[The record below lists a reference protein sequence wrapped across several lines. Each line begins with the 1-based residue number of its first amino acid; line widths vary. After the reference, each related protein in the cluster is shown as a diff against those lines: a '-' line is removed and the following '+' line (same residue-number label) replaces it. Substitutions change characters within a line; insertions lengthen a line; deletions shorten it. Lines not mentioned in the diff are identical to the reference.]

1 MANITQY
8 THSERMD
15 KFRLYYNQTIFPELQ
30 QLEKKRVRLMILMT
44 ASILISI
51 VLGYLAY
58 ASHVPALML
67 FLWIPLSIYASFLV
81 IQWQRFRDTFKPQI
95 VNLILD
101 FIDEGKKREE
111 LGEQYKNME
120 EARRRLRYDHK
131 RFIPIERFQKSG
143 IFAEPPTFYKGE
155 DYIEGSVGSAE
166 FEMCELNV
174 KKLSYVRA
182 GYDTIFRGVFFYSN
196 FHKIA
201 DGLVV
206 ILPKDDRQFLMSTI
220 KGLTK
225 KGGKQ
230 VPIASPEGF
239 DEEFLVYTNSDMQ
252 VEKLLSEEIF
262 ESILNYKV
270 KTGKD
275 IFVSVVSSEIYIAV
289 SQKDDILEPN
299 FFTSNL
305 SFHLVREFFEDLM
318 LIIAIIEDFDLHY

>member
-1 MANITQY
+1 MANITQF

-15 KFRLYYNQTIFPELQ
+15 RFRLYYNQTIYPELQ
-30 QLEKKRVRLMILMT
+30 QLERRRVRLMMLMSGSIFIALIL
-44 ASILISI
+44 
-51 VLGYLAY
+51 GFLAF

-67 FLWIPLSIYASFLV
+67 FLWIPLTIYASFLA
-81 IQWQRFRDTFKPQI
+81 IQWQRFRDAFKPQI

-111 LGEQYKNME
+111 PEAVYKDME

-131 RFIPIERFQKSG
+131 SFIPIERFQQSG

-201 DGLVV
+201 DGIVV
-206 ILPKDDRQFLMSTI
+206 ILPKNDRQYLMSTI
-220 KGLTK
+220 KGITK
-225 KGGKQ
+225 KGGEQ
-230 VPIASPEGF
+230 VPIAFPEGF
-239 DEEFLVYTNSDMQ
+239 DDEFLVYTNCDVQ

-262 ESILNYKV
+262 ASILDYKV

-275 IFVSVVSSEIYIAV
+275 IYVSIVSSEIYIAV
-289 SQKDDILEPN
+289 SHSEDILEPN

>member
-8 THSERMD
+8 THAERMD
-15 KFRLYYNQTIFPELQ
+15 RFRLYYNETIYPELKG
-30 QLEKKRVRLMILMT
+30 LERRRIRLMILIT
-44 ASILISI
+44 SSIFFFLL
-51 VLGYLAY
+51 LGYLSY

-67 FLWIPLSIYASFLV
+67 FLWIPITIYASFLV
-81 IQWQRFRDTFKPQI
+81 IQWQRFRDAFKPQV

-111 LGEQYKNME
+111 PDEMYKDMA
-120 EARRRLRYDHK
+120 EAGRRLRYDYK
-131 RFIPIERFQKSG
+131 KFIPIERFQQSG

-174 KKLSYVRA
+174 KKLSYVKA

-201 DGLVV
+201 KGMVV
-206 ILPKDDRQFLMSTI
+206 ILPKDDRQYLMTTI
-220 KGLTK
+220 KGITK
-225 KGGKQ
+225 RGGQ
-230 VPIASPEGF
+230 QESISYPEGF
-239 DEEFLVYTNSDMQ
+239 DDEFLVYSNCDVE

-262 ESILNYKV
+262 ESIFNYKV

-275 IFVSVVSSEIYIAV
+275 IYVSVVGSEIYIAV
-289 SQKDDILEPN
+289 SHSEDILEPN

-318 LIIAIIEDFDLHY
+318 LIISIIEDFDLHY